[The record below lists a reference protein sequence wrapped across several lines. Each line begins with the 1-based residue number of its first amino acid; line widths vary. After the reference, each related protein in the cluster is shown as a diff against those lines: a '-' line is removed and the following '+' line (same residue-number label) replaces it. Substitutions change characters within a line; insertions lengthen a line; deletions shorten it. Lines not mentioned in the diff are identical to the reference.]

1 MNFLRRLRQRLLT
14 ENKFSKYLFYA
25 FGEII
30 LVVIGILIAL
40 QLNNWNEIQKNKST
54 EHELL
59 SDVLSSLEKDRGRT
73 QGIYHG
79 RALVKQKAIDSLVQ
93 YANRATY
100 PPDSVVTQ
108 TLDHVIMT
116 LSFGYDKGAYESLK
130 SYGLDKI
137 QNDTLRKVLVRMYE
151 VNLPLWVVFINNDRN
166 VQAQRRAELVDQLT
180 SYSFE
185 KNTSDRFEL
194 RKNLSLNGL
203 KENHAFQ
210 RLIALEQNV
219 SEEYN
224 YRLEG
229 AIRQFDRMIE
239 LLEKTLHPAP

>member
-1 MNFLRRLRQRLLT
+1 MNFLRRLRQRLLS
-14 ENKFSKYLFYA
+14 ENKFSKYLLYA
-25 FGEII
+25 IGEIV

-73 QGIYHG
+73 QGIYHF
-79 RALVKQKAIDSLVQ
+79 RALAKQRAIDSMVQ
-93 YANRATY
+93 YVNRSTY
-100 PPDSVVTQ
+100 PPDSVVIQ
-108 TLDHVIMT
+108 TLDKVVIT
-116 LSFGYDKGAYESLK
+116 LSFSYDKGAYESLK

-137 QNDTLRKVLVRMYE
+137 QNDTLRKVLVRTYE
-151 VNLPLWVVFINNDRN
+151 VDLPLWVVFINNDRN
-166 VQAQRRAELVDQLT
+166 VQAQRRAELVDQLM
-180 SYSFE
+180 SYSFKE
-185 KNTSDRFEL
+185 STSDHFEL
-194 RKNLSLNGL
+194 RKDLSLNGL

-210 RLIALEQNV
+210 RLIALEQDV